1 MTGGDFSQEA
11 YQALREAYANQLTGQ
26 DEQELE
32 GVQVMG
38 QRMTMETLPV
48 DSPWRDKIEK
58 WQYPSGKS
66 AYADGPQKTP
76 EEVLELMR
84 EAAAERDVA
93 DAAAAKEEDDID
105 SLSDEDLDAY
115 VDNLLAE
122 LDEDEDYQGE
132 EEEEEDSDEDL
143 DEVIDSVLDEEE
155 EGDDEEEVEEE
166 EEEDDEEVE
175 EEEVEETE
183 EEEVEEDE
191 PEEYDPEEIASEIQ
205 SLRDQLEALQ
215 FNPEAS
221 TDDE

>member
-58 WQYPSGKS
+58 WQYPTGKS

-93 DAAAAKEEDDID
+93 EAAAAKEEDDID

-122 LDEDEDYQGE
+122 LDKDEDYQGE
-132 EEEEEDSDEDL
+132 EDEEESESEEEDED
-143 DEVIDSVLDEEE
+143 IDDLINSVLDEEE
-155 EGDDEEEVEEE
+155 DEDEVEEE
-166 EEEDDEEVE
+166 I
-175 EEEVEETE
+175 

>member
-58 WQYPSGKS
+58 WQYPTGKS

-93 DAAAAKEEDDID
+93 EAAAAKEEDDID

-122 LDEDEDYQGE
+122 LDKDEDYQGE
-132 EEEEEDSDEDL
+132 EDEEESESEEEDGEIDDL
-143 DEVIDSVLDEEE
+143 IDSVLDEEE
-155 EGDDEEEVEEE
+155 EEDEVEEE
-166 EEEDDEEVE
+166 I
-175 EEEVEETE
+175 

>member
-58 WQYPSGKS
+58 WQYPTGKS

-93 DAAAAKEEDDID
+93 EAAAAKEEDDID

-122 LDEDEDYQGE
+122 LDKDEDYQGE
-132 EEEEEDSDEDL
+132 EDEEESESEEEDEEIDDL
-143 DEVIDSVLDEEE
+143 IDRVLDEEE
-155 EGDDEEEVEEE
+155 EDEDEVEEVEEE
-166 EEEDDEEVE
+166 I
-175 EEEVEETE
+175 

-191 PEEYDPEEIASEIQ
+191 PEDYDPEEIASEIQ

>member
-58 WQYPSGKS
+58 WQYPTGKS

-93 DAAAAKEEDDID
+93 EAAAAKEEDDID

-132 EEEEEDSDEDL
+132 EDEEESESEEEDDDED
-143 DEVIDSVLDEEE
+143 IDDLINSVLDEEE
-155 EGDDEEEVEEE
+155 EDEDEVEEVEEE
-166 EEEDDEEVE
+166 I
-175 EEEVEETE
+175 

>member
-132 EEEEEDSDEDL
+132 EDL

-155 EGDDEEEVEEE
+155 EEDDEEEVEEE
-166 EEEDDEEVE
+166 EVEEVT
-175 EEEVEETE
+175 ETE

>member
-58 WQYPSGKS
+58 WQYPTGKS

-84 EAAAERDVA
+84 EAAAERDLA
-93 DAAAAKEEDDID
+93 DAAAALDVEDDID
-105 SLSDEDLDAY
+105 SLSDEDLDAF

-122 LDEDEDYQGE
+122 LDE
-132 EEEEEDSDEDL
+132 EEDEEDL
-143 DEVIDSVLDEEE
+143 DEIIDAALNDDEDDEDEE
-155 EGDDEEEVEEE
+155 DEEVEVEEE
-166 EEEDDEEVE
+166 DEAEEEDEVDEVE
-175 EEEVEETE
+175 E
-183 EEEVEEDE
+183 EEDE
-191 PEEYDPEEIASEIQ
+191 PEEYDPEEIAAEIQ
-205 SLRDQLEALQ
+205 SLRDQLEELQ

>member
-58 WQYPSGKS
+58 WQYPTGKS

-93 DAAAAKEEDDID
+93 EAAAAKEEDDID

-122 LDEDEDYQGE
+122 LDKDEDYQGE
-132 EEEEEDSDEDL
+132 EDEEESESEEEDEEIDDL
-143 DEVIDSVLDEEE
+143 IDSVLDEEE
-155 EGDDEEEVEEE
+155 EDEDEVEEVEEE
-166 EEEDDEEVE
+166 I
-175 EEEVEETE
+175 

>member
-115 VDNLLAE
+115 VDNLECPHDKNILKRMMQQI
-122 LDEDEDYQGE
+122 Y
-132 EEEEEDSDEDL
+132 
-143 DEVIDSVLDEEE
+143 V
-155 EGDDEEEVEEE
+155 
-166 EEEDDEEVE
+166 
-175 EEEVEETE
+175 
-183 EEEVEEDE
+183 
-191 PEEYDPEEIASEIQ
+191 
-205 SLRDQLEALQ
+205 EALDVD
-215 FNPEAS
+215 AI
-221 TDDE
+221 

>member
-58 WQYPSGKS
+58 WQYPTGKS

-93 DAAAAKEEDDID
+93 EAAAAKEEDDID

-122 LDEDEDYQGE
+122 LDKDEDYQGE
-132 EEEEEDSDEDL
+132 EDEEESESEEEDDDE
-143 DEVIDSVLDEEE
+143 EIDSVLDEEE
-155 EGDDEEEVEEE
+155 EDEDEVEEVEEE
-166 EEEDDEEVE
+166 I
-175 EEEVEETE
+175 

>member
-58 WQYPSGKS
+58 WQYPTGKS
-66 AYADGPQKTP
+66 AYTDGPQKTP

-93 DAAAAKEEDDID
+93 EAAAAKEEDDID

-122 LDEDEDYQGE
+122 LEEDEDY
-132 EEEEEDSDEDL
+132 
-143 DEVIDSVLDEEE
+143 
-155 EGDDEEEVEEE
+155 EG
-166 EEEDDEEVE
+166 
-175 EEEVEETE
+175 
-183 EEEVEEDE
+183 
-191 PEEYDPEEIASEIQ
+191 
-205 SLRDQLEALQ
+205 
-215 FNPEAS
+215 
-221 TDDE
+221 

>member
-58 WQYPSGKS
+58 WQYPTGKS

-93 DAAAAKEEDDID
+93 EAAAAKEEDDID

-122 LDEDEDYQGE
+122 LDKDEDYQGE
-132 EEEEEDSDEDL
+132 EDEEESESEEEDE
-143 DEVIDSVLDEEE
+143 EIDSVLDEEE
-155 EGDDEEEVEEE
+155 DEDEVEEVEEE
-166 EEEDDEEVE
+166 I
-175 EEEVEETE
+175 

-191 PEEYDPEEIASEIQ
+191 SKDYDPEEIASEIQ

>member
-58 WQYPSGKS
+58 WQYPTGKS

-122 LDEDEDYQGE
+122 LDEDEDE
-132 EEEEEDSDEDL
+132 DDDEVEED
-143 DEVIDSVLDEEE
+143 E
-155 EGDDEEEVEEE
+155 EGDDDDEDEVEEE
-166 EEEDDEEVE
+166 EVEVEETEEE

-183 EEEVEEDE
+183 EEEEEEE
-191 PEEYDPEEIASEIQ
+191 PEDYDPEEIASEIQ

>member
-58 WQYPSGKS
+58 WQYPTGKS

-93 DAAAAKEEDDID
+93 EAAAAKEEDDID

-122 LDEDEDYQGE
+122 LDKDEDYQGE
-132 EEEEEDSDEDL
+132 EDEEESESEEEDEEIDDL
-143 DEVIDSVLDEEE
+143 IDSVLDEEE
-155 EGDDEEEVEEE
+155 DEDEVEEE
-166 EEEDDEEVE
+166 I
-175 EEEVEETE
+175 

>member
-58 WQYPSGKS
+58 WQYPTGKS

-93 DAAAAKEEDDID
+93 EAAAAKEEDDID

-132 EEEEEDSDEDL
+132 EDEEESESEEEDEDED
-143 DEVIDSVLDEEE
+143 IDDLINSVLDEEE
-155 EGDDEEEVEEE
+155 DEDEVEEVEEE
-166 EEEDDEEVE
+166 I
-175 EEEVEETE
+175 

>member
-58 WQYPSGKS
+58 WQYPTGKS

-93 DAAAAKEEDDID
+93 EAAAAKEEDDID

-122 LDEDEDYQGE
+122 LDKDEDYQGE
-132 EEEEEDSDEDL
+132 EDEEESESEEEDE
-143 DEVIDSVLDEEE
+143 EIDSVLDEEE
-155 EGDDEEEVEEE
+155 EDEDEVEEVEEE
-166 EEEDDEEVE
+166 I
-175 EEEVEETE
+175 

>member
-58 WQYPSGKS
+58 WQYPTGKS

-93 DAAAAKEEDDID
+93 EAAAAKEEDDID

-122 LDEDEDYQGE
+122 LDKDEDYQGE
-132 EEEEEDSDEDL
+132 EDEEESESEEEDDDED
-143 DEVIDSVLDEEE
+143 IDDLINSVLDEEE
-155 EGDDEEEVEEE
+155 DEDEVEEVEEE
-166 EEEDDEEVE
+166 I
-175 EEEVEETE
+175 

-191 PEEYDPEEIASEIQ
+191 PEDYDPEEIASEIQ

>member
-58 WQYPSGKS
+58 WQYPTGKS

-93 DAAAAKEEDDID
+93 EAAAAKEEDDID

-132 EEEEEDSDEDL
+132 EDEEESESEEEDDDE
-143 DEVIDSVLDEEE
+143 EIDSVLDEEE
-155 EGDDEEEVEEE
+155 EDEDEVEEVEEE
-166 EEEDDEEVE
+166 I
-175 EEEVEETE
+175 

-191 PEEYDPEEIASEIQ
+191 PEDYDPEEIASEIQ

>member
-58 WQYPSGKS
+58 WQYPTGKS

-93 DAAAAKEEDDID
+93 EAAAAKEEDDID

-122 LDEDEDYQGE
+122 LDKDEDYQGE
-132 EEEEEDSDEDL
+132 EDEEESESEEEDEEIDDL
-143 DEVIDSVLDEEE
+143 IDRVLDEEE
-155 EGDDEEEVEEE
+155 EDEDEVEEVEEE
-166 EEEDDEEVE
+166 I
-175 EEEVEETE
+175 

>member
-58 WQYPSGKS
+58 WQYPTGKS

-93 DAAAAKEEDDID
+93 EAAAAKEEDDID

-122 LDEDEDYQGE
+122 LDEDEDYEGE
-132 EEEEEDSDEDL
+132 EDEEESESEEEDDDEEIDDL
-143 DEVIDSVLDEEE
+143 IDSVLDEEE
-155 EGDDEEEVEEE
+155 EVEEVEEE
-166 EEEDDEEVE
+166 I
-175 EEEVEETE
+175 

-191 PEEYDPEEIASEIQ
+191 PEDYDPEEIASEIQ

>member
-132 EEEEEDSDEDL
+132 EEEDSDEDL
-143 DEVIDSVLDEEE
+143 DEVIDSALDE
-155 EGDDEEEVEEE
+155 EEE

-175 EEEVEETE
+175 EEEEEEEVEETE
-183 EEEVEEDE
+183 EEEEDE

>member
-84 EAAAERDVA
+84 EAAAERDIA

-132 EEEEEDSDEDL
+132 EEEEEYSDEDL

-155 EGDDEEEVEEE
+155 KEDDEEEVEEE
-166 EEEDDEEVE
+166 EVEEVT
-175 EEEVEETE
+175 ETE
-183 EEEVEEDE
+183 EEEEDE

>member
-58 WQYPSGKS
+58 WQYPTGKS

-93 DAAAAKEEDDID
+93 EAAAAKEEDDID

-132 EEEEEDSDEDL
+132 EDEEESESEEEDDDEEIDDL
-143 DEVIDSVLDEEE
+143 IDSVLDEEE
-155 EGDDEEEVEEE
+155 DEDEVEEVEEE
-166 EEEDDEEVE
+166 I
-175 EEEVEETE
+175 

>member
-58 WQYPSGKS
+58 WQYPTGKS

-93 DAAAAKEEDDID
+93 EAAAAKEEDDID

-132 EEEEEDSDEDL
+132 EDEDEEEESESEEEDDDDED
-143 DEVIDSVLDEEE
+143 IDDLINSVLDEEE
-155 EGDDEEEVEEE
+155 EDEDEVEEVEEE
-166 EEEDDEEVE
+166 I
-175 EEEVEETE
+175 

-191 PEEYDPEEIASEIQ
+191 PEDYDPEEIASEIQ

>member
-58 WQYPSGKS
+58 WQYPTGKS

-93 DAAAAKEEDDID
+93 EAAAAKEEDDID

-122 LDEDEDYQGE
+122 LDKDEDYQGE
-132 EEEEEDSDEDL
+132 EDEEESESEEEDEEIDDL
-143 DEVIDSVLDEEE
+143 IDSVLDEEE
-155 EGDDEEEVEEE
+155 DEDEVEEVEEE
-166 EEEDDEEVE
+166 I
-175 EEEVEETE
+175 

-191 PEEYDPEEIASEIQ
+191 PEDYDPEEIASEIQ

>member
-58 WQYPSGKS
+58 WQYPTGKS

-93 DAAAAKEEDDID
+93 EAAAAKEEDDID

-122 LDEDEDYQGE
+122 LDEDEDYEGEEDEEESESEEEDEDEDIDDLINSILGE
-132 EEEEEDSDEDL
+132 EEDED
-143 DEVIDSVLDEEE
+143 EV
-155 EGDDEEEVEEE
+155 EEVEEE
-166 EEEDDEEVE
+166 I
-175 EEEVEETE
+175 

-191 PEEYDPEEIASEIQ
+191 PEDYDPEEIASEIQ

>member
-58 WQYPSGKS
+58 WQYPTGKS

-93 DAAAAKEEDDID
+93 EAAAAKEEDDID

-122 LDEDEDYQGE
+122 LDKDEDYQGE
-132 EEEEEDSDEDL
+132 EDEEESESEEEDDDGDIDDHL
-143 DEVIDSVLDEEE
+143 IDSVLDEEE
-155 EGDDEEEVEEE
+155 DEDEVEEVEEE
-166 EEEDDEEVE
+166 I
-175 EEEVEETE
+175 

-191 PEEYDPEEIASEIQ
+191 PEDYDPEEIASEIQ

>member
-58 WQYPSGKS
+58 WQYPTGKS

-132 EEEEEDSDEDL
+132 EDEEESESEEEEDLDDLIDSILDGVEEDEDEE
-143 DEVIDSVLDEEE
+143 DEVVEEE
-155 EGDDEEEVEEE
+155 ETEEDEEE
-166 EEEDDEEVE
+166 EEEP
-175 EEEVEETE
+175 
-183 EEEVEEDE
+183 ED
-191 PEEYDPEEIASEIQ
+191 YDPEEIASEIQ

-215 FNPEAS
+215 FNSEAS

>member
-58 WQYPSGKS
+58 WQYPTGKS

-93 DAAAAKEEDDID
+93 EAAAAKEEDDID

-122 LDEDEDYQGE
+122 LDKDEDYQGE
-132 EEEEEDSDEDL
+132 EDEEESESEEEDEEIDDL
-143 DEVIDSVLDEEE
+143 IDSVLDEEE
-155 EGDDEEEVEEE
+155 EDEDEVEEE
-166 EEEDDEEVE
+166 IEEK
-175 EEEVEETE
+175 
-183 EEEVEEDE
+183 VEEDE

>member
-58 WQYPSGKS
+58 WQYPTGKS

-93 DAAAAKEEDDID
+93 EAAAAKEEDDID

-132 EEEEEDSDEDL
+132 EDEEESESEEEDED
-143 DEVIDSVLDEEE
+143 IDSVLDEEE
-155 EGDDEEEVEEE
+155 EDEDEVEEE
-166 EEEDDEEVE
+166 I
-175 EEEVEETE
+175 

>member
-58 WQYPSGKS
+58 WQYPTGKS

-132 EEEEEDSDEDL
+132 EDEEEEEENDEDL
-143 DEVIDSVLDEEE
+143 DEVVDRALDEE
-155 EGDDEEEVEEE
+155 GDEE
-166 EEEDDEEVE
+166 EEED
-175 EEEVEETE
+175 

-191 PEEYDPEEIASEIQ
+191 PEDYDPEEIASEIQ

-215 FNPEAS
+215 FSPEAS

>member
-58 WQYPSGKS
+58 WQYPTGKS

-93 DAAAAKEEDDID
+93 EAAAAKEEDDID

-122 LDEDEDYQGE
+122 LDKDEDYQGE
-132 EEEEEDSDEDL
+132 EDEEESESEEEDEEIDDL
-143 DEVIDSVLDEEE
+143 IDSVLDEEE
-155 EGDDEEEVEEE
+155 DEDEVEEVEEE
-166 EEEDDEEVE
+166 I
-175 EEEVEETE
+175 

>member
-58 WQYPSGKS
+58 WQYPTGKS

-93 DAAAAKEEDDID
+93 EAAAAKEEDDID

-122 LDEDEDYQGE
+122 LDKDEDYQGE
-132 EEEEEDSDEDL
+132 EDEEESESEEEDDEEIDDL
-143 DEVIDSVLDEEE
+143 IDSVLDEEE
-155 EGDDEEEVEEE
+155 DEDEVEEE
-166 EEEDDEEVE
+166 I
-175 EEEVEETE
+175 